1 MLTSKMAAGPA
12 KVHGLVA
19 CALLLLAVG
28 CQASPYWPLEVGFYH
43 DKCPQAEAVVKGVM
57 AHAISQNPG
66 NGAAMIRMLFHDCFV
81 EVLTIYSLYDF
92 YCDQ

>member
-1 MLTSKMAAGPA
+1 MAAGAA

-28 CQASPYWPLEVGFYH
+28 CQASPYWPLEIGFYH

-57 AHAISQNPG
+57 AHAISQKPWQW
-66 NGAAMIRMLFHDCFV
+66 RRHDPHALPRLLCRG
-81 EVLTIYSLYDF
+81 TNYI
-92 YCDQ
+92 